1 MEVDMIRSQTLALA
15 LASAFALGACGGD
28 SDNGST
34 PTGNTP
40 TTNTGTG
47 TVPQVA
53 GVYSNSQLWVHQV
66 LRTSDGFITSFTCS
80 GSITLTQRPG
90 STSGRGDTI
99 TGFAV
104 VGSPCPPVS
113 FDLSGSVAADGS
125 ISFVSGGPKP
135 PQGPCPPAAN
145 VPYSGGVF
153 GRQINLRGSAVV
165 TCPEFGEHR
174 FTYIISAFKS

>member
-1 MEVDMIRSQTLALA
+1 MEVDMIRSKTLALA

-28 SDNGST
+28 SDDGAGTNPGGT
-34 PTGNTP
+34 APTGVQ
-40 TTNTGTG
+40 

-53 GVYSNSQLWVHQV
+53 GIYSNSQLWTHQV

-90 STSGRGDTI
+90 TASGRGDTL

-113 FDLSGSVAADGS
+113 FDLSGTVAADGT

-135 PQGPCPPAAN
+135 PQGPCPAAAN

-153 GRQINLRGSAVV
+153 GRQINLRGSAAV

>member
-1 MEVDMIRSQTLALA
+1 MIRSQTLLLA
-15 LASAFALGACGGD
+15 LASALALGACGSD
-28 SDNGST
+28 SDDGT
-34 PTGNTP
+34 PTGATP
-40 TTNTGTG
+40 TNTGTG
-47 TVPQVA
+47 AVPQVA

-90 STSGRGDTI
+90 AASGRGDTI

-113 FDLSGSVAADGS
+113 FDLSGSVGADGT
-125 ISFVSGGPKP
+125 INFVSGGPKP

-174 FTYIISAFKS
+174 FTYLISAFKS